1 MSRNRLLD
9 RLAESGH
16 ATTRQRLNRALAFF
30 FDLGL
35 AVEGSKGVQWTH
47 SDSESLRRAVA
58 KGRGGW
64 GSVKWTVVVE
74 YDPDTRHYVATVPGL
89 DIVADA
95 KSQKT
100 AVRLAREA
108 IPLHLEALR
117 ERGRKPVSRAKVL
130 QVEV

>member
-1 MSRNRLLD
+1 MKS
-9 RLAESGH
+9 
-16 ATTRQRLNRALAFF
+16 
-30 FDLGL
+30 
-35 AVEGSKGVQWTH
+35 
-47 SDSESLRRAVA
+47 
-58 KGRGGW
+58 
-64 GSVKWTVVVE
+64 TVVLE

-95 KSQKT
+95 KSEKT

-117 ERGRKPVSRAKVL
+117 ERGKKPTVRAKVL